1 MKIDWSLRMWKVR
14 DDKVAAVV
22 SAPAMASTM
31 ASSIRR
37 GVDFSSSEV
46 SLSRI
51 SWKMV
56 LLSEEVF
63 RARMSSILVPR
74 S

>member
-1 MKIDWSLRMWKVR
+1 MWNVSA
-14 DDKVAAVV
+14 DKVEAVV
-22 SAPAMASTM
+22 SAPAMVSTM
-31 ASSIRR
+31 ASSMRR

-46 SLSRI
+46 LLSNI

-56 LLSEEVF
+56 LLWEEVF
-63 RARMSSILVPR
+63 RVRISSIFVPR